1 MAVITDLSAVM
12 VCDWNSKQRV
22 STGSMKTIA
31 GRCTLDDRPTKGL
44 NIELPL
50 GAKSPQEDPMSQSAV
65 QKFIASTRDLFAAEA
80 DPATR
85 WGKMP
90 PLLQEL
96 LADPAIKEQAK
107 SWPDCSQG
115 SERAENLLFYEDP
128 DYKFVI
134 NGLIKAPKTR
144 TQIHDH
150 AHNWTLYGVL
160 DGTETVERY
169 ERIDDR
175 SRPDYAE
182 IRKTVNAQVGPGKID
197 LVPPYEI
204 HAEESGDER
213 TVAIIVRAEK
223 AGGFL
228 QGRFDPATKKY
239 WQGYGPKQ
247 LPYELK

>member
-1 MAVITDLSAVM
+1 
-12 VCDWNSKQRV
+12 
-22 STGSMKTIA
+22 
-31 GRCTLDDRPTKGL
+31 
-44 NIELPL
+44 
-50 GAKSPQEDPMSQSAV
+50 MSQSAV
-65 QKFIASTRDLFAAEA
+65 QKFIADARALFAVES
-80 DPATR
+80 DPAKR
-85 WGKMP
+85 WQRMS

-96 LADPAIKEQAK
+96 LADASIRAQSKN
-107 SWPDCSQG
+107 WPNCSQG

-134 NGLIKAPKTR
+134 NGLIKAPHTR

-160 DGTETVERY
+160 DGTESIERY
-169 ERIDDR
+169 ERVDDR
-175 SRPDYAE
+175 SKPDCAE
-182 IRKTVNAQVGPGKID
+182 IRKTVNVKVGAGKID
-197 LVPPYEI
+197 LVPPYGI

-228 QGRFDPATKKY
+228 QGRYDPVTNKY

-247 LPYELK
+247 LPFDLK

>member
-1 MAVITDLSAVM
+1 
-12 VCDWNSKQRV
+12 
-22 STGSMKTIA
+22 
-31 GRCTLDDRPTKGL
+31 
-44 NIELPL
+44 
-50 GAKSPQEDPMSQSAV
+50 MSQSAV
-65 QKFIASTRDLFAAEA
+65 QKFIADTRALFAVES
-80 DPATR
+80 DPAKR
-85 WGKMP
+85 WERMSP
-90 PLLQEL
+90 RLQEL
-96 LADPAIKEQAK
+96 LADASIRAQSKG
-107 SWPDCSQG
+107 WPDCSQG

-134 NGLIKAPKTR
+134 NGLIKAPHTR

-160 DGTETVERY
+160 DGTESIERY
-169 ERIDDR
+169 ERVDDR
-175 SRPDYAE
+175 SKPDCAE
-182 IRKTVNAQVGPGKID
+182 IRKTVNVKVGAGKID

-228 QGRFDPATKKY
+228 QGRYDPVTNKY

-247 LPYELK
+247 LPFELK

>member
-1 MAVITDLSAVM
+1 MTQL
-12 VCDWNSKQRV
+12 
-22 STGSMKTIA
+22 
-31 GRCTLDDRPTKGL
+31 
-44 NIELPL
+44 
-50 GAKSPQEDPMSQSAV
+50 AV
-65 QKFIASTRDLFAAEA
+65 QRFIASTRELFAAEA
-80 DPATR
+80 DAAKR
-85 WGKMP
+85 WEKMS

-96 LADPAIKEQAK
+96 LADPSIKALSQT
-107 SWPDCSQG
+107 WPDCSQG

-134 NGLIKAPKTR
+134 NGLIKAPKIR

-160 DGTETVERY
+160 DGTETIERY
-169 ERIDDR
+169 ERTDDR
-175 SRPDYAE
+175 SKPDYAE
-182 IRKTVNAQVGPGKID
+182 IRKTVNVQVGPGKID

-204 HAEESGDER
+204 HAEQSGDQR

-228 QGRFDPATKKY
+228 QGRYDPATKKY

-247 LPYELK
+247 IPYELK

>member
-1 MAVITDLSAVM
+1 
-12 VCDWNSKQRV
+12 
-22 STGSMKTIA
+22 
-31 GRCTLDDRPTKGL
+31 
-44 NIELPL
+44 
-50 GAKSPQEDPMSQSAV
+50 MSQSAM
-65 QKFIASTRDLFAAEA
+65 QKFIADARALFAVES
-80 DPATR
+80 DPANR
-85 WGKMP
+85 WQRMS

-96 LADPAIKEQAK
+96 LADASIRAQSKN
-107 SWPDCSQG
+107 WPNCSQG

-134 NGLIKAPKTR
+134 NGLIKAPHTR

-160 DGTETVERY
+160 DGTESIERY
-169 ERIDDR
+169 ERVDDR
-175 SRPDYAE
+175 SKPDCAE
-182 IRKTVNAQVGPGKID
+182 IRKTVNVKVGAGKID

-228 QGRFDPATKKY
+228 QGRYDPVTNKY

-247 LPYELK
+247 LPFELK

>member
-1 MAVITDLSAVM
+1 
-12 VCDWNSKQRV
+12 
-22 STGSMKTIA
+22 
-31 GRCTLDDRPTKGL
+31 
-44 NIELPL
+44 
-50 GAKSPQEDPMSQSAV
+50 MSQSAV
-65 QKFIASTRDLFAAEA
+65 QKFIADARALFAVEIGSGKALGK
-80 DPATR
+80 DVATTPGIVGR
-85 WGKMP
+85 CIDKG
-90 PLLQEL
+90 ES
-96 LADPAIKEQAK
+96 K

-134 NGLIKAPKTR
+134 NGLIKAPHTR

-160 DGTETVERY
+160 DGTESIERY
-169 ERIDDR
+169 ERVDDR
-175 SRPDYAE
+175 SKPDYAE
-182 IRKTVNAQVGPGKID
+182 IRKSVNVKVGAGKID

-228 QGRFDPATKKY
+228 QGRYDPVTNKY
-239 WQGYGPKQ
+239 WQGYRSKAASF
-247 LPYELK
+247 

>member
-1 MAVITDLSAVM
+1 
-12 VCDWNSKQRV
+12 
-22 STGSMKTIA
+22 
-31 GRCTLDDRPTKGL
+31 
-44 NIELPL
+44 
-50 GAKSPQEDPMSQSAV
+50 MSQSAV
-65 QKFIASTRDLFAAEA
+65 QKFIADARALFAVES
-80 DPATR
+80 DPAKR
-85 WGKMP
+85 WERMS

-96 LADPAIKEQAK
+96 LADASIRAQSK

-134 NGLIKAPKTR
+134 NGLIKAPHTR

-160 DGTETVERY
+160 DGTESIERY
-169 ERIDDR
+169 ERVDDR
-175 SRPDYAE
+175 SKPDCAE
-182 IRKTVNAQVGPGKID
+182 IRKTVNVKVGAGKID

-228 QGRFDPATKKY
+228 QGRYDPVTNKC

-247 LPYELK
+247 LPF

>member
-1 MAVITDLSAVM
+1 MSH
-12 VCDWNSKQRV
+12 
-22 STGSMKTIA
+22 
-31 GRCTLDDRPTKGL
+31 
-44 NIELPL
+44 
-50 GAKSPQEDPMSQSAV
+50 SPV
-65 QKFIASTRDLFAAEA
+65 QKFIDTTRALFAVES
-80 DPATR
+80 DPAKR
-85 WGKMP
+85 WQKMP
-90 PLLQEL
+90 PLLEEL
-96 LADPAIKEQAK
+96 LANPAIKEQSK

-115 SERAENLLFYEDP
+115 GERAENLLFYEDP

-160 DGTETVERY
+160 DGTETIERY
-169 ERIDDR
+169 ERVDDR
-175 SRPDYAE
+175 SKPDYAE
-182 IRKTVNAQVGPGKID
+182 IRKTVNLKVGAGMID

-204 HAEESGDER
+204 HAEESGEER

-228 QGRFDPATKKY
+228 QGRYDPVTHKY